1 MIKIKRLISTL
12 IVSFIFLTILKSQ
25 NVDSIRVEQ
34 AGDFVKISYS
44 ILNSNSYQVYNVRI
58 LFSMDG
64 GLKTELR
71 SVSGDIG
78 NEVLGGKKEYV
89 VLWDALK
96 DVDEVKSVEFFV
108 RAELVKDN
116 SEMINGKADES
127 LNRKFF
133 ALAAVEKSG
142 DNITMGLR
150 IAYMAGWGVSARFL
164 AGPAPFDND
173 ADIGKY
179 ISISSGADLTKRIL
193 NNQGFQLHIL
203 AGLSIL
209 RREPIG
215 TVNEPKKYFSYDAGL
230 IFALRRISFCLSLSS
245 LKKGLVEGPRIY
257 PELGIGAKF

>member
-1 MIKIKRLISTL
+1 MKKFITL
-12 IVSFIFLTILKSQ
+12 IPFLLIFFALNGQK
-25 NVDSIRVEQ
+25 VDSIRIEQ

-44 ILNSNSYQVYNVRI
+44 ILNSNSFQVYNVRI
-58 LFSMDG
+58 MFSMDG

-78 NEVLGGKKEYV
+78 AEVLGGKKEYV

-116 SEMINGKADES
+116 TEVINGKADNS
-127 LNRKFF
+127 LDRKFF
-133 ALAAVEKSG
+133 ALAAFEKSG
-142 DNITMGLR
+142 DNINLGLR
-150 IAYMAGWGVSARFL
+150 IAYMSGWGASVRFL

-173 ADIGKY
+173 ADVGKY
-179 ISISSGADLTKRIL
+179 LSISSGADLTKRIL
-193 NNQGFQLHIL
+193 NNPGFQLHIL
-203 AGLSIL
+203 AGLSVL
-209 RREPIG
+209 RREPLG
-215 TVNEPKKYFSYDAGL
+215 TVNEPKIYLTYDAGL
-230 IFALRRISFCLSLSS
+230 IFALRRISFCFGLSS